1 MTTTAT
7 VSDKGQVT
15 LPKPLRDRLGIRPG
29 SRLEFVVGAD
39 GVVQLKVLPEGSTA
53 LAGLLARP
61 GEAARSLS
69 EHETAV
75 TEVVRA
81 RARAK
86 GRR

>member
-29 SRLEFVVGAD
+29 SRLEFAVGEG
-39 GVVQLKVLPEGSTA
+39 GVLQVRLLAEGSA
-53 LAGLLARP
+53 GLAGLLARP
-61 GEAARSLS
+61 GQAARSLS
-69 EHETAV
+69 DHDAAITETV
-75 TEVVRA
+75 